1 MLRELTLTAAMACA
15 AAAIPAA
22 AQVVKGSIPPTS
34 TLHAAAQT
42 LDAAQ
47 QKQLQAMIAQHERV
61 RAKLSPSD
69 RKDLDKLTAKVRRQL
84 FASPRS
90 SDLLG
95 ETSGIVS
102 RMVPGLSNAE
112 AGTLA
117 EYTLGGI
124 ASGGAATGGAAS
136 GGSAIGSASGGDE
149 QAQLLA
155 ATQQMQETQM
165 SFNLQYLQLQS
176 QMQEENR
183 SYTAVSNIMKTKH
196 HAVKNS
202 ISNIR

>member
-1 MLRELTLTAAMACA
+1 MFRALILTAAA
-15 AAAIPAA
+15 AGSLGAVPAA
-22 AQVVKGSIPPTS
+22 AQVAKASPAPTP
-34 TLHAAAQT
+34 AAAVRPAPQT
-42 LDAAQ
+42 LTAQ
-47 QKQLQAMIAQHERV
+47 QDQQLQAMIAQHERV

-69 RKDLDKLTAKVRRQL
+69 RADLDQLTAHVRKQL
-84 FASPRS
+84 FASPRRGT
-90 SDLLG
+90 LLS

-102 RMVPGLSNAE
+102 KAIPGLSSAE
-112 AGTLA
+112 ASAFA

-124 ASGGAATGGAAS
+124 ATPSGGTS
-136 GGSAIGSASGGDE
+136 GGSAIGSASGGDGSS
-149 QAQLLA
+149 QLMN

-176 QMQEENR
+176 QMQNENR

-196 HAVKNS
+196 DTVKNS